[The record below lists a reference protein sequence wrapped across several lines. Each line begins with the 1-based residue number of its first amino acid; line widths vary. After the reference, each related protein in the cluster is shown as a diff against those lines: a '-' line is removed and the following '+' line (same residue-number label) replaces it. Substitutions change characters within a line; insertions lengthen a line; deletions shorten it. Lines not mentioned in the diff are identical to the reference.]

1 MSVFARSLAERQPNP
16 HDRRWL
22 FVAYDQLSDRIGP
35 LASEAPGQLGIV
47 LVESTTKPARRPYHK
62 QKLALIV
69 ANQRHFALEQAAR
82 GVAVRYIATDAP
94 YRDALASVVPELGPL
109 QVMRPAERE
118 LRADLRPLVDE
129 GRLEY
134 IEHEGWLTTAQ
145 QWSDSQGGD
154 PPWRMDAFYRHV
166 RHATGILMDGD
177 RPRGGKYSFD
187 VENRRAW
194 RGEPPA
200 PEPPGFP
207 ITDIKREVGELIAN
221 RFTHHPGRLNIETL
235 PATLEDAEALW
246 EWAKAHCLPNFG
258 PYQDAMSSGSASL
271 FHTRLSMLI
280 NLGRLLPVDV
290 VSDALRAEI
299 PLASL
304 EGFVRQILGWREFV
318 RHVHESTD
326 GFRQI
331 PESEVAVRSAP
342 GDGGHGRWAEAPWP
356 PRRVPPEIDGGAAPS
371 HLGAERPLPVAF
383 WTRTSGLACL
393 DRVVAEVWD
402 TGYGHHIQRLMILA
416 NIATLLD
423 SDPRELTDWFWVAF
437 ADAFDWVVEP
447 NVLGMGSFAVGDL
460 MTTKPY
466 VSGAAYIDRMSDYC
480 DGCRFDPKRNC
491 PITNLYWAFLD
502 RHSSTLQSNP
512 RLRLPMASLRKRSR
526 EKRLNDV
533 AVFRHVSQTLAE
545 GDQLSPDALPRRGAA
560 DA

>member
-1 MSVFARSLAERQPNP
+1 EDP
-16 HDRRWL
+16 D
-22 FVAYDQLSDRIGP
+22 
-35 LASEAPGQLGIV
+35 QLGII

-94 YRDALASVVPELGPL
+94 YRDALASVIPELGPL
-109 QVMRPAERE
+109 QAMRPAERE
-118 LRADLRPLVDE
+118 LRVDLRPLVDD

-134 IEHEGWLTTAQ
+134 IDHEGWLTTTQ
-145 QWSDSQGGD
+145 QWSDSQGEGT
-154 PPWRMDAFYRHV
+154 PPWRMDAFYRYV
-166 RHATGILMDGD
+166 RRATGILMDGD
-177 RPRGGKYSFD
+177 RPRGGKFSFD

-194 RGEPPA
+194 NGEPAA

-207 ITDIKREVGELIAN
+207 ITDIKREVAELITN
-221 RFTHHPGRLNIETL
+221 RFAHHPGRLDIEAL
-235 PATLEDAEALW
+235 PATIEDAEALW
-246 EWAKAHCLPNFG
+246 EWAIANCLPNFG
-258 PYQDAMSSGSASL
+258 PYQDAMSSGSAGL
-271 FHTRLSMLI
+271 FHTRVSMLI
-280 NLGRLLPVDV
+280 NLSRLLPVDIV
-290 VSDALRAEI
+290 GDALRAEI
-299 PLASL
+299 PLAGL

-326 GFRQI
+326 GFRQS
-331 PESEVAVRSAP
+331 PDSEVVVRSAMS
-342 GDGGHGRWAEAPWP
+342 DGGYARWAGAPWP
-356 PRRVPPEIDGGAAPS
+356 ARREPPEIDGGATPS
-371 HLGAERPLPVAF
+371 YLGAERPLPVAF

-423 SDPRELTDWFWVAF
+423 CEPRELTDWFWVAF

-480 DGCRFDPKRNC
+480 DGCRFHPARDC

-502 RHSSTLQSNP
+502 RHFSKLRNNP
-512 RLRLPMASLRKRSR
+512 RLRLPLASLRKRSR
-526 EKRLNDV
+526 EKRRNDA

-545 GDQLSPDALPRRGAA
+545 GDQLSPDALPGQDSV